1 MAGRY
6 INESRPHLKQYY
18 IPPWHTSL
26 VTPPSY
32 TGSNASLPSWGA
44 AEYWSQGSKRV
55 SYANV
60 TLLPSN
66 DAALVAAINASLVQA
81 LSVFTAWSTNLTN
94 GTDRFVED
102 LYAAVS
108 NYAFWAHAY
117 TQANALRNFTALQEA
132 RYQVTGAFTTYVTHL
147 SNDLSLKR
155 CCSDNAT
162 SSSCYNLVPSAYSS
176 ADDWVAALNAT
187 AAQAVVDSAR
197 QGLACPPEVL
207 TQQQQCPFTFKCF
220 SREAAVGAPRCLRE
234 MSQYEGSAAH
244 RAGEA
249 WCVEVLPPVPPPCP
263 PSPPPSSPQHTDI
276 CHAKQQQQ

>member
-1 MAGRY
+1 MHVLYCVCRY
-6 INESRPHLKQYY
+6 INETRPHLKQYF
-18 IPPWHTSL
+18 IPQWYTSL
-26 VTPPSY
+26 VTPASY
-32 TGSNASLPSWGA
+32 NGSNTSLPSTGA
-44 AEYWSQGSKRV
+44 GEYWSQGSKRV
-55 SYANV
+55 SYDNLTYAAAND
-60 TLLPSN
+60 T
-66 DAALVAAINASLVQA
+66 ALVAAVNASLVQA

-117 TQANALRNFTALQEA
+117 TQVSALQSFRALQEA
-132 RYQVTGAFTTYVTHL
+132 RYRVTGAFTTYVTHL

-155 CCSDNAT
+155 CCSDDAT
-162 SSSCYNLVPSAYSS
+162 NSSCYNLVPDSYSS
-176 ADDWVAALNAT
+176 ADEWVAALNAT

-234 MSQYEGSAAH
+234 MSQYEGSAAD

-249 WCVEVLPPVPPPCP
+249 CGAESATQRVPWG
-263 PSPPPSSPQHTDI
+263 
-276 CHAKQQQQ
+276 